1 MNKKFI
7 LIILTLLLVVIV
19 GIVVVIV
26 NKTSN
31 STTTVMG
38 EDKNNLMQ
46 EGGANKMLEESE
58 KRTAKTTLREGE
70 SMQTE
75 DSDKATRVI
84 TGGTKIKMTFGDK
97 VIYGVLNDS
106 KTAKAL
112 IAKLEEGPITQHE
125 SRYTHD
131 FCGVTEDLPYNKDD
145 EHYGWLNGDIDYAT
159 DAPYFTILFKD
170 EDISEQYGF
179 QVNIGAIT
187 SNISEID
194 SLSGSYD
201 MVIELDK

>member
-1 MNKKFI
+1 MNKKVI
-7 LIILTLLLVVIV
+7 LIILALVLAITVT
-19 GIVVVIV
+19 IVVVIV
-26 NKTSN
+26 NKTN
-31 STTTVMG
+31 NNTTTVMEENRNNMMREG
-38 EDKNNLMQ
+38 ETD
-46 EGGANKMLEESE
+46 KMLEENE

-70 SMQTE
+70 SIQTE

-106 KTAKAL
+106 QTAKAL
-112 IAKLEEGPITQHE
+112 IEKLEEGPITQHE

-170 EDISEQYGF
+170 EDISEQYGY